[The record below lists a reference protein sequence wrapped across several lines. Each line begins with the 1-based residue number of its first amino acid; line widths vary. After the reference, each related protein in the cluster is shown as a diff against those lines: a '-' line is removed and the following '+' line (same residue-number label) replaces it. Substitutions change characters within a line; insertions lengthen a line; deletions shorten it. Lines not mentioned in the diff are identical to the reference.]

1 MEDSGSWFFL
11 MDLPEREKP
20 DHLEIV
26 ALLAQR
32 PDEQHDFMAQFRVGN
47 LVIGANK
54 FQRFPP
60 VERIGIGGPGG
71 LGLTG

>member
-1 MEDSGSWFFL
+1 

-47 LVIGANK
+47 LGVGANK

>member
-32 PDEQHDFMAQFRVGN
+32 PDEQHDFMAQF
-47 LVIGANK
+47 
-54 FQRFPP
+54 
-60 VERIGIGGPGG
+60 
-71 LGLTG
+71 